1 MSTREEILSERLAKL
16 QASSMKFHNVVV
28 KIPGKRDVI
37 FPTRWALVP
46 KDIPNHLGPRPNSS
60 GTPLQMGLVHS
71 SYDIEDNWSP
81 WGDQGVLSNKKMFS
95 SLSSIFYSIS
105 IFHYPLK
112 KSKNIFILCGF
123 RICFQIRKLIYSK
136 LIIPC
141 IFNYKY

>member
-1 MSTREEILSERLAKL
+1 LSTREEILSERLAKL

-37 FPTRWALVP
+37 FPTRWASVP
-46 KDIPNHLGPRPNSS
+46 KEIPNHSRPRPDSS
-60 GTPLQMGLVHS
+60 GTPCRWALFIVHMILKI
-71 SYDIEDNWSP
+71 IE
-81 WGDQGVLSNKKMFS
+81 VLEVIKVCWVIKKCFPFS
-95 SLSSIFYSIS
+95 IFNFLFHFHFSLSI
-105 IFHYPLK
+105 K